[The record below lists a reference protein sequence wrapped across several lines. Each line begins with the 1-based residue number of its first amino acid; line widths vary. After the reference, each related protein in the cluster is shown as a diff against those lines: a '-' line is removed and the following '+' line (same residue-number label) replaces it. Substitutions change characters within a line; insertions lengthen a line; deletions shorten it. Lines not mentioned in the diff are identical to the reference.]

1 MQLKDQV
8 AIITGAASPRG
19 IGFATAKRFAEE
31 GARVVILDLDAQA
44 AEQAAE
50 QVIAAVGHGAQNG
63 HLGLACDVRD
73 EAACHAAVQR
83 VLDTLGR
90 VDILVNNAGVSQ
102 SQRLLDSTQADYD
115 LVMDSSVRGAFNM
128 SRAVVPHMRLR
139 RSGAIVCMGS
149 VAAQRSGGIL
159 GGPHSSAAKG
169 AIQTRAKAMAR
180 ELAPDGI
187 RANAVAPGMVDT
199 DLLIGKID
207 DAGKRRVAEG
217 VPLGRL
223 ATPAD
228 IANACLFLASAQ
240 SAYITGVVLDVSG
253 GLHIH

>member
-19 IGFATAKRFAEE
+19 IGWATARRFADE
-31 GARVVILDLDAQA
+31 GARVVILDLDAHA
-44 AEQAAE
+44 AEQAARTIGPE
-50 QVIAAVGHGAQNG
+50 Q
-63 HLGLACDVRD
+63 LGLACDVRD
-73 EAACHAAVQR
+73 EGACRSVVQR
-83 VLDTLGR
+83 VLDSFGR
-90 VDILVNNAGVSQ
+90 IDILVNNAGVSQ
-102 SQRLLDSTQADYD
+102 SQRLMDSTQADYD

-128 SRAVVPHMRLR
+128 SRAVVPHMRSR
-139 RSGAIVCMGS
+139 QRGTIVCMGS
-149 VAAQRSGGIL
+149 VAAQRGGGVL
-159 GGPHSSAAKG
+159 GGPHYAAAKG
-169 AIQTRAKAMAR
+169 ALQTLAKAMAR

-199 DLLIGKID
+199 DLLVGKID
-207 DAGKRRVAEG
+207 DAGKRRVAES

-223 ATPAD
+223 AVPAD
-228 IANACLFLASAQ
+228 IASACLFLASDQ

>member
-8 AIITGAASPRG
+8 AIVTGGASLRG
-19 IGFATAKRFAEE
+19 IGWATAKRFADE
-31 GARVVILDLDAQA
+31 GATVVILDLNADAAIQAAQA
-44 AEQAAE
+44 
-50 QVIAAVGHGAQNG
+50 IGPR

-73 EAACHAAVQR
+73 ESICRATVER
-83 VLDTLGR
+83 VIKQFGR

-102 SQRLLDSTQADYD
+102 SQRLLDSTQSDYD
-115 LVMDSSVRGAFNM
+115 LVMDVSVRGSFNM
-128 SRAVVPHMRLR
+128 SRAVVPHMRNR
-139 RSGAIVCMGS
+139 RTGSIVCMGS
-149 VAAQRSGGIL
+149 VAAQRGGGIL
-159 GGPHSSAAKG
+159 GGPHYSAAKG
-169 AIQTRAKAMAR
+169 ALQALAKAMAR

-199 DLLIGKID
+199 ELLVGKID
-207 DAGKRRVAEG
+207 EEGKRRVADG

-223 ATPAD
+223 ACAQD